1 MENQIQIQAT
11 DPKQLDGL
19 TPQQLVSQIREI
31 SEQYQREVPG
41 QRRHWPESI
50 RSRILALGRLGV
62 PESKIG
68 DLTGIPRA
76 TVFLWCRSLPRTAS
90 RKRGRP
96 SAGKFVQVHESPT
109 VKSSEVSPTVGQ
121 SDMAA
126 LVTPDGFRMEF
137 TGADARGA
145 IAQVYR
151 ELRNAP

>member
-1 MENQIQIQAT
+1 METQIQIQAN

-19 TPQQLVSQIREI
+19 TPQQLVSQVREI

-41 QRRHWPESI
+41 RRRHWPESI

-76 TVFLWCRSLPRTAS
+76 TVFLWCRSLPRAAP

-96 SAGKFVQVHESPT
+96 SAGKFVQVGESPM
-109 VKSSEVSPTVGQ
+109 VKPSPINPTVGS
-121 SDMAA
+121 SDMAV
-126 LVTPDGFRMEF
+126 LVTPDGFRVEV
-137 TGADARGA
+137 TCVNAWGA

-151 ELRNAP
+151 ELRDAP